1 MLVNPLFQTES
12 SASNKASLQQA
23 VTHHA
28 TLGEGL
34 GWHGAT
40 ESWWWTDIE
49 AATLQAWSPGK
60 PVVTYKLPD
69 RLGSFAH
76 CQSGRILLGLAK
88 RLCFTSL
95 PKNSV
100 TGMAAASVSPASAST
115 TSTSSATAAVQ
126 LPVQSLVA
134 VDPAET
140 RTRVNDGR
148 TDRRGYF
155 VFGTMNEAAEKRPI
169 ASFYQFSMQYGLR
182 RLALPAVAIANSI
195 CFSLDGKT
203 MYFTDT
209 LTRRIQQCDYD
220 AESAKVDNIRLFAIP
235 DDDKAYPDG
244 SVIDQQGCLW
254 NAEWG
259 AGSVTQYAPDGRRLQ
274 RLSVATKNPTCPAF
288 GGINGDQLMV
298 SSARQEM
305 SAEELLRMPGAG
317 SLFLLQMDESLA
329 VPDTLFDDNHT
340 GAVLQPVPKTIKRQ

>member
-1 MLVNPLFQTES
+1 MQVMSISLVAS
-12 SASNKASLQQA
+12 SRDKTNSLQLA
-23 VTHHA
+23 VEHAA

-34 GWHGAT
+34 SWHGST

-49 AATLQAWSPGK
+49 AACLQSWK
-60 PVVTYKLPD
+60 PDQAVITYRLPD

-76 CQSGRILLGLAK
+76 CRSGRILLGLAK
-88 RLCFTSL
+88 RLCFASL
-95 PKNSV
+95 P
-100 TGMAAASVSPASAST
+100 ASPAQLT
-115 TSTSSATAAVQ
+115 TNATAAVQ

-134 VDPAET
+134 VDPAEV

-155 VFGTMNEAAEKRPI
+155 VFGTMNEAPEKRPI
-169 ASFYQFSMQYGLR
+169 ASFYQFSMSYGLR

-220 AESAKVDNIRLFAIP
+220 AESASVSNIRLFAISEVH
-235 DDDKAYPDG
+235 KAYPDG
-244 SVIDQQGCLW
+244 SVIDSNGCLW

-259 AGSVTQYAPDGRRLQ
+259 AGSVAQYAPDGRCLQ
-274 RLSVATKNPTCPAF
+274 RLSVPTKNPTCPAF
-288 GGINGDQLMV
+288 GGVNGDYLMV

-305 SAEELLRMPGAG
+305 SAEELLRMPAAG
-317 SLFLLQMDESLA
+317 SLFAMQMDTSLA
-329 VPDTLFDDNHT
+329 VADALFDDSDA
-340 GAVLQPVPKTIKRQ
+340 GAVLPLAPKTIKRQ